1 MIKERLEALYA
12 KIPPT
17 PECIAGCSK
26 CCTQVP
32 MLPIEAEVL
41 GLDYCATPSEGGI
54 CTLLK
59 DGRCSVYKNR
69 PFICRVYNVTKSGCE
84 MSCPVMNE
92 HGDISQGDSD
102 VLFKEY
108 FEILDIHSDDDK
120 ERFELAWAESESVMK
135 AHSASNGWQ

>member
-1 MIKERLEALYA
+1 
-12 KIPPT
+12 
-17 PECIAGCSK
+17 
-26 CCTQVP
+26 